1 MANKGWGQSL
11 QNFAEQVPVA
21 NNKTILFIFLTDFT
35 NEEENAFMTE
45 IKLRYMRNDH
55 EIKAWKPSRRLLSS
69 LTVQGTHRDSQANIY
84 ALARFAYRSGFQLSG
99 LPELDDVETK
109 PATIFIVVD
118 ELSKRCWTNTHR
130 VGERG
135 SISLIVVQVKSDPE
149 PDEYSYPYH
158 FTIPHGLRVE
168 AARYNDPSLWQDS
181 DSDDDSSQSPSSKN
195 RLLNSMAEFQHG
207 FHMVKYDEN
216 DEDQYLEDFW
226 EGRMGEW
233 GYEDWSMF
241 IYDPDQPPFVAA
253 CEPSSTRNEMWS
265 ALTPYLPPELVSRTI
280 SFTAAD
286 PSTEKILWE
295 KRQSDEHMHLFLMF
309 PTTEN
314 ELRETT
320 LIIHDLLKQQ
330 PEDSPKTAELIPL
343 HRHQMRTRRDI
354 LTFWEAYRQRE
365 PDERLHSPFLNLL
378 LHPVTDKDSITD
390 KDPTPS
396 HFAVVRDLKNM
407 PLAIM
412 QVNFREMCLPQEKR
426 KHDSVFK
433 WNPHPVDKV
442 ELLHHPDQPCYEV
455 CPPWKGAKSSN
466 PWSRWIS
473 VFYLTKSFTEEDDS
487 YLRNKIEEFSEEDAV
502 GFRGGISNENRKNMR
517 GVCYVPWEHEEDGD
531 MSDMW
536 RILLKVY
543 RHQGLG
549 TKCQRLFFIDRE
561 SFNDRRVI
569 IIEAY
574 FYLAGRQVQ
583 SRSNLLQGLEAPLLA
598 GFRHYRIPAIDA
610 HMKLLGLSTQS
621 IVFEDLEEFDDGF
634 DDDSYEEGD
643 DEDYDY
649 DEEYEFIRPGW
660 PRFSDLPPT
669 NPFRPDWEEPTTI
682 PVWEAFN
689 VMGGGPNQAPE
700 SGTNP

>member
-1 MANKGWGQSL
+1 MANKGWGQAL
-11 QNFAEQVPVA
+11 QNFTDQFPVV

-35 NEEENAFMTE
+35 NEEENAFMKDIRLQYT
-45 IKLRYMRNDH
+45 KNDY
-55 EIKAWKPSRRLLSS
+55 EIKAWKPSRRMLGS
-69 LTVQGTHRDSQANIY
+69 LAVQGTHRDSQANIY
-84 ALARFAYRSGFQLSG
+84 ALAMFAYRSGFQVSG
-99 LPELDDVETK
+99 LPELDNVETK

-135 SISLIVVQVKSDPE
+135 SISLIVVQVKSDPD
-149 PDEYSYPYH
+149 PAEYSYPYY
-158 FTIPHGLRVE
+158 FTIPRGLRVE

-181 DSDDDSSQSPSSKN
+181 DSDNDSSNQSSSSKS

-207 FHMVKYDEN
+207 FHMAKYDEN
-216 DEDQYLEDFW
+216 DEDKYLDDFW
-226 EGRMGEW
+226 DGRMGSW
-233 GYEDWSMF
+233 GDEDWSMF
-241 IYDPDQPPFVAA
+241 IYDPDQRPFASA
-253 CEPSSTRNEMWS
+253 CEPSSTKNETWRVLS
-265 ALTPYLPPELVSRTI
+265 PYLPPELVSRTI

-286 PSTEKILWE
+286 PSTEKILWK
-295 KRQSDEHMHLFLMF
+295 KRQSDEHLHLFVMF
-309 PTTEN
+309 PTTED
-314 ELRETT
+314 ELGETS

-343 HRHQMRTRRDI
+343 HRHQMRSRRDI
-354 LTFWEAYRQRE
+354 STFWEAYRQRE

-378 LHPVTDKDSITD
+378 LHPIKGPSES
-390 KDPTPS
+390 PS

-412 QVNFREMCLPQEKR
+412 EINFMEMCLPQLKR
-426 KHDSVFK
+426 KQDSVLK
-433 WNPHPVDKV
+433 WKPHPVDKV

-455 CPPWKGAKSSN
+455 CPPWRGARSSDT
-466 PWSRWIS
+466 WSRWIS
-473 VFYLTKSFTEEDDS
+473 VFYLTKRFTKEEDS
-487 YLRNKIEEFSEEDAV
+487 YLRNSIEELREEEAAWFAEGV
-502 GFRGGISNENRKNMR
+502 SIENRKKMR

-536 RILLKVY
+536 EILLKVY

-561 SFNDRRVI
+561 SFNDRRLI

-598 GFRHYRIPAIDA
+598 GFRHFRIPAIDA
-610 HMKLLGLSTQS
+610 HMKLHGLSNRS
-621 IVFEDLEEFDDGF
+621 IVIEDLEEFDDDG
-634 DDDSYEEGD
+634 
-643 DEDYDY
+643 Y
-649 DEEYEFIRPGW
+649 DEEDGDEDEYDDDDHDEDTEFIRPSW
-660 PRFSDLPPT
+660 PRFRDLPPT

-700 SGTNP
+700 IGTNP